1 MLNHKTVFT
10 NQFQEGFVE
19 DSIPASLIQFICN
32 IEHGVDIK
40 SHLINGVF
48 KSDIAIAQL
57 LQYNCKPKGRG
68 GTAGQKHSKDYDTP
82 FAVYM
87 ALLVWGQALKQK
99 PEMTSLSDWGW
110 VKEDEGWKIF
120 WTPLPPIAKS
130 CWELTKCGCTKACTG
145 KCKCFRYGLTCTG
158 LCSCFC

>member
-10 NQFQEGFVE
+10 NQFHEGFVE
-19 DSIPASLIQFICN
+19 DSIPASLLQFICN

-40 SHLINGVF
+40 SHLNNGVF
-48 KSDIAIAQL
+48 KYDIAIAQL

-68 GTAGQKHSKDYDTP
+68 GTAGHKHSKDYETP

-87 ALLVWGQALKQK
+87 GLLV
-99 PEMTSLSDWGW
+99 
-110 VKEDEGWKIF
+110 WKIF

-130 CWELTKCGCTKACTG
+130 FWELTKCGCT
-145 KCKCFRYGLTCTG
+145 
-158 LCSCFC
+158 